1 MIDLSRDGDVFILR
15 MQSGENRFNPDS
27 LTAINRALDE
37 VEGTPGAAALVTTGE
52 GKFYSN
58 GLDLDFMMKNPEEGA
73 AVGDGLGR
81 LLERILVFPMVTVAA
96 LNGHAFA
103 GGGILAMAH
112 DYRIMREDRGWFC
125 LPEVDIKIPFSQAMA
140 QMIRARLPADTA
152 RDAMLSGRR
161 YSAAE
166 AVAGGIAGRAVPEAE
181 VVPTAVALAQ
191 PLAEKDRTTMG
202 AIKKAMFA
210 DVLPYFEKHR
220 GGS

>member
-1 MIDLSRDGDVFILR
+1 MPYFVVSPYFTKPVAGSSSFQATIAESEAPPVEF
-15 MQSGENRFNPDS
+15 ENREM
-27 LTAINRALDE
+27 RALNHE
-37 VEGTPGAAALVTTGE
+37 HVFVVPLAE
-52 GKFYSN
+52 SN